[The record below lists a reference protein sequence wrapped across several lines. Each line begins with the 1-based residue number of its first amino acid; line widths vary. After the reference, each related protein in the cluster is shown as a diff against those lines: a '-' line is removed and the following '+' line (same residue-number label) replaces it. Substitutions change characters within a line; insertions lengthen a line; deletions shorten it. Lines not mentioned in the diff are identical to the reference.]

1 MALVYVGA
9 LVLSLLCAAAG
20 GRLGGLTA
28 ALLEGAGE
36 GITLALRLAGP
47 ICLWCGLS
55 KVMEATGATARLAG
69 LLTPALSRLFPRAWS
84 DRETREAL
92 SGNVAANLLGLG
104 SAATPLGLRAAVRMA
119 GDRDAASDE
128 LCRLVV
134 LNTASVQLIPA
145 TVAAL
150 RASLGAAVPLDI
162 LPAVWVTSLC
172 SVAAGLL
179 AARLLSKWVR

>member
-1 MALVYVGA
+1 M
-9 LVLSLLCAAAG
+9 
-20 GRLGGLTA
+20 
-28 ALLEGAGE
+28 
-36 GITLALRLAGP
+36 
-47 ICLWCGLS
+47 
-55 KVMEATGATARLAG
+55 
-69 LLTPALSRLFPRAWS
+69 
-84 DRETREAL
+84 
-92 SGNVAANLLGLG
+92 AANLLGLG

>member
-28 ALLEGAGE
+28 AMLDGAGE

-119 GDRDAASDE
+119 GDPDAGSDE
-128 LCRLVV
+128 VGRLVV

-179 AARLLSKWVR
+179 AAKLLSKWVR

>member
-28 ALLEGAGE
+28 ALLDGAGE
-36 GITLALRLAGP
+36 GITLALRLSGP

-150 RASLGAAVPLDI
+150 RAGLGAAVPLDI

-179 AARLLSKWVR
+179 AAKLLSKWVR

>member
-28 ALLEGAGE
+28 AMLDGAGE

-69 LLTPALSRLFPRAWS
+69 LLTPVLSRLFPRAWS

-119 GDRDAASDE
+119 GDRDTASDE

-179 AARLLSKWVR
+179 AAKLLSKWVR

>member
-1 MALVYVGA
+1 M
-9 LVLSLLCAAAG
+9 SLLCAAAG

-28 ALLEGAGE
+28 AMLDGAGE

-145 TVAAL
+145 TVAVL

-179 AARLLSKWVR
+179 AAKLLSKWVR

>member
-119 GDRDAASDE
+119 GSRDAASDE

-179 AARLLSKWVR
+179 AAKLLSKWVR

>member
-55 KVMEATGATARLAG
+55 NVMEATGATARLAG

>member
-28 ALLEGAGE
+28 AMLDGAGE

-69 LLTPALSRLFPRAWS
+69 LLTPALSRLFPRARS

-134 LNTASVQLIPA
+134 LDTASVQLIPA

-179 AARLLSKWVR
+179 AAKLLSKWVR

>member
-28 ALLEGAGE
+28 AMLDGAGE

-104 SAATPLGLRAAVRMA
+104 NAATPLGLRAAVRMA

>member
-9 LVLSLLCAAAG
+9 LVVSLLCAAAG

-28 ALLEGAGE
+28 ALLDGAGE

-179 AARLLSKWVR
+179 AAKLLSKWVR

>member
-179 AARLLSKWVR
+179 AAKLLSKWVR